1 MNRFFLFAFAAT
13 FVFSLTSCKNMENGK
28 GRPNI
33 ILIMS
38 DDCTFNDLPVYG
50 GENVQ
55 TPNIDRLA
63 AQGMTFNNA
72 YLSMSMCVP
81 CRAELYT
88 GMYPARNGVCW
99 NHTPARSEMQKASY
113 NI

>member
-1 MNRFFLFAFAAT
+1 
-13 FVFSLTSCKNMENGK
+13 
-28 GRPNI
+28 
-33 ILIMS
+33 MS